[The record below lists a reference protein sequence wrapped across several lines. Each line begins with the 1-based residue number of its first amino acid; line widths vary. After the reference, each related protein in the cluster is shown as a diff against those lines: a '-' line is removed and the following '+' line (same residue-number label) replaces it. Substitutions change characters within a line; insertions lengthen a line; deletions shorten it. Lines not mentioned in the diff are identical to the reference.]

1 MTDDSLSPDSSK
13 LCSLFYSTRNSSLTD
28 WAHDPGLL
36 YSPCPFESHLPTSL
50 LPVVSLDPVL
60 GFFHLFSDPG
70 ELVCKYSHDFLLHII
85 HISIQNATALRRL
98 LQPTPSKTG
107 LLLHD
112 TCYLNTGLVNICYL
126 NLNHLLCIC
135 FSRVSSW
142 GWGFCCKSSQ
152 LLHCLELYLTVSP
165 TQVICQIPKYAL
177 KKWAYSC

>member
-1 MTDDSLSPDSSK
+1 
-13 LCSLFYSTRNSSLTD
+13 
-28 WAHDPGLL
+28 
-36 YSPCPFESHLPTSL
+36 
-50 LPVVSLDPVL
+50 
-60 GFFHLFSDPG
+60 
-70 ELVCKYSHDFLLHII
+70 
-85 HISIQNATALRRL
+85 
-98 LQPTPSKTG
+98 
-107 LLLHD
+107 LLHD